1 MSVVDQPVKDA
12 IRQAISLV
20 LTPLVAAL
28 LYKVS
33 PRDPAIFAGA
43 FVAMAIASL
52 AASFAPAWRAA
63 RIDPVQALRDWWR
76 IDDTR
81 TGPLGKRPS
90 GC

>member
-1 MSVVDQPVKDA
+1 MALGAAASDVLRSVFSKGLTLTFAGVIVGA
-12 IRQAISLV
+12 AISLV

-43 FVAMAIASL
+43 FAVMAVASL

-63 RIDPVQALRDWWR
+63 RIDPVQALRD
-76 IDDTR
+76 
-81 TGPLGKRPS
+81 
-90 GC
+90 